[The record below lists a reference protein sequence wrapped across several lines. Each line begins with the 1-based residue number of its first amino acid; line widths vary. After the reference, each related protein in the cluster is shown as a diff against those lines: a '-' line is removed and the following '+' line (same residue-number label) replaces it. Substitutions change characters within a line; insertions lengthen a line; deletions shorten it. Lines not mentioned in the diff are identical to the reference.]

1 MIYSIIREGFEE
13 FYAKEFSRMVK
24 NYIRHIEEESLITI
38 EHNINFDKKKEES
51 IYTVDIPEAVVKK
64 LRSDEAIPD
73 MQIILNDITGLGFI
87 DPTPNV
93 NGLVSLHKKA
103 NYSSDAYTVTIYQ
116 YDNKFS
122 ITFKKHENIIENTKF
137 I

>member
-1 MIYSIIREGFEE
+1 MIYSIIIEGFEE

-38 EHNINFDKKKEES
+38 EHNINFDKKKEDS

-64 LRSDEAIPD
+64 LRTDEAIPD

-93 NGLVSLHKKA
+93 NGYTAGTVS
-103 NYSSDAYTVTIYQ
+103 SSDVWTFYCPEGNATYTLSQ
-116 YDNKFS
+116 QLRYDG
-122 ITFKKHENIIENTKF
+122 
-137 I
+137 

>member
-1 MIYSIIREGFEE
+1 MIYSINESFEE

-38 EHNINFDKKKEES
+38 EHDINFDKKKEDS
-51 IYTVDIPEAVVKK
+51 IYIVDIPENVVKK
-64 LRSDEAIPD
+64 LRTDDAIPD
-73 MQIILNDITGLGFI
+73 MQIILNDITGLGFT

-103 NYSSDAYTVTIYQ
+103 NHSSNVYTVTIYQ
-116 YDNKFS
+116 QDDKFS
-122 ITFKKHENIIENTKF
+122 ITFKKHENIIENTKL

>member
-1 MIYSIIREGFEE
+1 MIYSINESFEE

-38 EHNINFDKKKEES
+38 EHDINFDKKKEDS
-51 IYTVDIPEAVVKK
+51 IYTVDIPENVVKK
-64 LRSDEAIPD
+64 LRTDEAIPD
-73 MQIILNDITGLGFI
+73 MQIILNDITGLGFT

-103 NYSSDAYTVTIYQ
+103 NHSSNAYTVTIYQ
-116 YDNKFS
+116 QDDKFS
-122 ITFKKHENIIENTKF
+122 ITFKKHENIIENTKL

>member
-38 EHNINFDKKKEES
+38 EHNINFDKKKEDS
-51 IYTVDIPEAVVKK
+51 IYTVDIPENVVKK
-64 LRSDEAIPD
+64 LRTDEAIPD

-103 NYSSDAYTVTIYQ
+103 NHSSDAYTVTIYQ
-116 YDNKFS
+116 QDDKFS
-122 ITFKKHENIIENTKF
+122 ITFKKHENIIENTKL

>member
-1 MIYSIIREGFEE
+1 MIYSINESFEE

-38 EHNINFDKKKEES
+38 EHDINFNKKKEDS
-51 IYTVDIPEAVVKK
+51 IYTVDIPENVVKK

-73 MQIILNDITGLGFI
+73 IQIILNDITGLGFV

-93 NGLVSLHKKA
+93 NGLVTLHKKA
-103 NYSSDAYTVTIYQ
+103 DHSSDVYTVTVYQ
-116 YDNKFS
+116 QDNKFS
-122 ITFKKHENIIENTKF
+122 VTFKKHESVIESTRL

>member
-38 EHNINFDKKKEES
+38 EHNINFDKKKENS

-64 LRSDEAIPD
+64 LRTDEAIPD
-73 MQIILNDITGLGFI
+73 MQIVLNDITGLGFI

-103 NYSSDAYTVTIYQ
+103 NHSSNAYTVTIYQ
-116 YDNKFS
+116 QDDKFS
-122 ITFKKHENIIENTKF
+122 ITFKKHENIIENTKL

>member
-1 MIYSIIREGFEE
+1 MIYSINESFEE

-38 EHNINFDKKKEES
+38 EHDINFNKKKEDS
-51 IYTVDIPEAVVKK
+51 IYTVDIPENVVKK

-73 MQIILNDITGLGFI
+73 IQIILNDITGLGFI

-103 NYSSDAYTVTIYQ
+103 NHSSDAYTVTVYQ
-116 YDNKFS
+116 HDNKFS
-122 ITFKKHENIIENTKF
+122 ITFKKHENIIENTKL

>member
-1 MIYSIIREGFEE
+1 MIYSINESFEE

-38 EHNINFDKKKEES
+38 EHDINFDKKKEDS
-51 IYTVDIPEAVVKK
+51 IYTVDIPENVVKK
-64 LRSDEAIPD
+64 LRTDEAIPD
-73 MQIILNDITGLGFI
+73 MQIILNDITGLGFT

-103 NYSSDAYTVTIYQ
+103 NHSSNAYTVTIYQ
-116 YDNKFS
+116 QNNKFS
-122 ITFKKHENIIENTKF
+122 ITFKKHENIIENTKL

>member
-1 MIYSIIREGFEE
+1 MIYSINESFEE

-38 EHNINFDKKKEES
+38 EHDINFDKKKEDS
-51 IYTVDIPEAVVKK
+51 IYTVDIPENVVKK
-64 LRSDEAIPD
+64 LRTDETIPD
-73 MQIILNDITGLGFI
+73 MQIILNDIAGLGFT

-103 NYSSDAYTVTIYQ
+103 NHSSNVYTVTIYQ
-116 YDNKFS
+116 QDDKFS
-122 ITFKKHENIIENTKF
+122 ITFKKHENIIENAKL

>member
-13 FYAKEFSRMVK
+13 FYEKEFSRMVK

-38 EHNINFDKKKEES
+38 EHDINFNKKKEDS

-64 LRSDEAIPD
+64 FRSDESIPD
-73 MQIILNDITGLGFI
+73 IQIILNDITGLGFV
-87 DPTPNV
+87 DPTHNI
-93 NGLVSLHKKA
+93 NGLVTLHKKA
-103 NYSSDAYTVTIYQ
+103 DHSSNIYTVTICQ
-116 YDNKFS
+116 HDNKFS
-122 ITFKKHENIIENTKF
+122 ITFKKHENVIENAKL